1 MWPLLGAGR
10 FVTWMR
16 GAASAEYARRQ
27 RKTMRLEGTEGRI
40 LGGISS
46 SIPRGQLVE
55 FGVYVCGRF

>member
-27 RKTMRLEGTEGRI
+27 RKTTRLEGTEGRI

-46 SIPRGQLVE
+46 SVLRGQLGE
-55 FGVYVCGRF
+55 FGVFVLGWF